1 MDLKIAFA
9 FLHRIIN
16 SCSDFYFSFLMQE
29 YVKKITC
36 CILYKPFKWASFS
49 KNISLGEQLTNYIS
63 TVSYFCMENVFSN
76 TKLPDNMEIQPFW
89 VNGK

>member
-29 YVKKITC
+29 YVKKNNL
-36 CILYKPFKWASFS
+36 LYA
-49 KNISLGEQLTNYIS
+49 L
-63 TVSYFCMENVFSN
+63 
-76 TKLPDNMEIQPFW
+76 
-89 VNGK
+89 